1 MFFRKIKKIKK
12 IKKLKE
18 IKTNEFCHKEYYL
31 L

>member
-18 IKTNEFCHKEYYL
+18 IKTNEVCHKEYYL

>member
-18 IKTNEFCHKEYYL
+18 IKTNEVCHEEYYL